1 MAIPSRT
8 ETILRFAGFDL
19 DLAGPELR
27 QDGRVISLRP
37 KSLALISHLAQRP
50 GQLVRKEDLIDAV
63 WGETAVSDATLARTL
78 FDAREALG
86 DDSREPR
93 FIETVHRLGF
103 RFLGQ
108 PSASQVAAAAAAE
121 AVVAPPSM
129 FGRTAELERLE
140 KLRAHAATGN
150 RQVVF
155 LSGDPGIGKTTL
167 LDSFLGHARA
177 SGNGAARAT
186 VARGQS
192 IEHYGT
198 AEAYLPLLD
207 VLADLC
213 RGEAGAEAVKVVR
226 RVAPTWLAQLP
237 WLIEDSDRLEL
248 DRELRGVTAGRM
260 MRELAQ
266 AIETFAA
273 DRLFVIAL
281 EDLHWCDS
289 ATADLL
295 AFLARRQGPARLLVV
310 ATYRPVDAILSDNP
324 IRAVHHELQRQG
336 RCQTIELDPL
346 VEEDVARLVA
356 RRFDAAP
363 FAEELSHLVHRRTD
377 GHPLF
382 VVSMLED
389 LVSQGRI
396 SESDGAWQLGGRIS
410 EIEGSVPDGLLS
422 MVAAHVGR
430 LEAEERQ
437 VVEAASVVG
446 ATFSAAA
453 AAAALERDLLETEAI
468 CETMAQ
474 RGVFLDR
481 SGTATWPD
489 GTSASAYTFRHALY
503 GDALYRGIPTA
514 RRRRLH
520 LRVAERLATAHS
532 GDPAPVAAVLGRHY
546 EEAGDHARAAHHLRV
561 AAETASRR
569 GAPREALALIARART
584 HLAALADGV
593 EKTVESLLLELAA
606 GPSLAA
612 LEGYT
617 SPEVEKV
624 FMRAREHCR
633 ALGDGPQL
641 FPVLWGLWAF
651 WCVCGRSNEALPMAN
666 QLLELA
672 EKTGDRDMLIEA
684 RHALW
689 VMHWWRGNIGE
700 CDRQIEAGL
709 ALYDRSMHHQHV
721 MLYGQDPG
729 IVGQAYRCLIRN
741 AQGRDDEAEQ
751 SSIEAV
757 ELARHFGHHVSLMFA
772 VGFMGWIHL
781 ELGNGASC
789 IRLHEESHEIAQ
801 QNGLM
806 FWLAHQDWIIG
817 RSEASIDPASGLPRM
832 RAAIAALRAMGAC
845 MGMPGYLAILVRTLI
860 QTGDVD
866 EAAALLNEAWDLG
879 SENGEWLHR
888 ADVLRGRAE
897 IELARDS
904 EGAKARAE
912 GFYREGLEIARMQ
925 EATRLEL
932 RVALDLVRS
941 WDETSRAA
949 DIEAVVGP
957 IVDRVPA
964 GASFRELAEARA
976 VLGR

>member
-1 MAIPSRT
+1 MSTSTRT
-8 ETILRFAGFDL
+8 GGVLRFAGFDL

-27 QDGRVISLRP
+27 HDGRVIALRP

-50 GQLVRKEDLIDAV
+50 GQLVRKEDLVDAV
-63 WGETAVSDATLARTL
+63 WGQTAVSDATLARTL

-103 RFLGQ
+103 RFLGRPDA
-108 PSASQVAAAAAAE
+108 PSASSGVASMS
-121 AVVAPPSM
+121 APPSIV
-129 FGRTAELERLE
+129 GRTQEMERLE
-140 KLRAHAATGN
+140 QFRALAAAGS

-155 LSGDPGIGKTTL
+155 LSGDPGIGKTSL
-167 LDSFLGHARA
+167 LDSFLAHAR
-177 SGNGAARAT
+177 SQHGGAGPVA

-207 VLADLC
+207 VIGDLC
-213 RGEAGAEAVKVVR
+213 RGDAGAEALRVIR

-237 WLIEDSDRLEL
+237 WLIEESDRPGL

-260 MRELAQ
+260 LRELAQ
-266 AIETFAA
+266 ALETFAA
-273 DRLFVIAL
+273 DRLLVIAL

-310 ATYRPVDAILSDNP
+310 STYRPVDAILSDNP

-336 RCQTIELDPL
+336 RCHGIDLDPL
-346 VEEDVARLVA
+346 DEEDVVRLVA
-356 RRFDAAP
+356 RRFDQAP
-363 FAEELSHLVHRRTD
+363 FVEALSSVVHRRTD

-389 LVSQGRI
+389 LVTQGRI
-396 SESDGAWQLGGRIS
+396 SDSGGAWHLDAGVS

-422 MVAAHVGR
+422 MVAAQVDR
-430 LEAEERQ
+430 LETEERA

-453 AAAALERDLLETEAI
+453 AAAGLDRDLLEVEDL

-520 LRVAERLATAHS
+520 LRVAERLAAAHA
-532 GDPAPVAAVLGRHY
+532 GDAASVAAVLGRHF
-546 EEAGDHARAAHHLRV
+546 EEAGDHARAGHHLRV
-561 AAETASRR
+561 AAENASRR
-569 GAPREALALIARART
+569 GAPREALALIARARV
-584 HLAALADGV
+584 HLEALPDSV
-593 EKTVESLLLELAA
+593 EKIVESLMLELAA
-606 GPSLAA
+606 GPSLSA

-617 SPEVEKV
+617 SPAVEKI
-624 FMRAREHCR
+624 FMRAREYCR

-651 WCVCGRSNEALPMAN
+651 WCVCGRSNEALAMAN
-666 QLLELA
+666 QLLEVA
-672 EKTGDRDMLIEA
+672 ENAGDPDMQIEA
-684 RHALW
+684 HHALL
-689 VMHWWRGNIGE
+689 VMAWWRGNIGD
-700 CDRQIEAGL
+700 CDRHIDAGL
-709 ALYDRSMHHQHV
+709 ALYDKSMHHQHV

-729 IVGQAYRCLIRN
+729 IVAHAYRCLVRN
-741 AQGRDDEAEQ
+741 AQGRDDEAEA

-757 ELARHFGHHVSLMFA
+757 ALARQFGHHASLMFA
-772 VGFMGWIHL
+772 LGFMGWIHL

-789 IRLHEESHEIAQ
+789 IRIHVESNEIAQ
-801 QNGLM
+801 QNGLQ

-832 RAAIAALRAMGAC
+832 RAGIAALQAMGAG
-845 MGMPGYLAILVRTLI
+845 MGLPGYFAILARTLI
-860 QTGDVD
+860 QTGELD
-866 EAAALLNEAWDLG
+866 EAARLLDDAWKLG

-897 IELARDS
+897 IELARGGP
-904 EGAKARAE
+904 GAALRAE
-912 GFYREGLEIARMQ
+912 EHYREGIEIARMQ

-949 DIEAVVGP
+949 DIEAVLGP
-957 IVDRVPA
+957 IVDRLPA
-964 GASFRELAEARA
+964 GRTFRELAEARA
-976 VLGR
+976 LLGR

>member
-1 MAIPSRT
+1 MSTSTRT
-8 ETILRFAGFDL
+8 ESILRFAGFDL

-27 QDGRVISLRP
+27 HDGRVIALRP

-63 WGETAVSDATLARTL
+63 WGQTAVSDATLARTL

-103 RFLGQ
+103 RFVGRPDAASTTTSAGAASISA
-108 PSASQVAAAAAAE
+108 PSIV
-121 AVVAPPSM
+121 
-129 FGRTAELERLE
+129 GRTQELERLE
-140 KLRAHAATGN
+140 RLRALAAAGS

-155 LSGDPGIGKTTL
+155 LSGDPGIGKTSL
-167 LDSFLGHARA
+167 LDSFVAHVRTQPG
-177 SGNGAARAT
+177 GAAPVA

-207 VLADLC
+207 VIGDLC
-213 RGEAGAEAVKVVR
+213 RGDAGAEAVRVIR

-237 WLIEDSDRLEL
+237 WLIEESDRPGL

-266 AIETFAA
+266 ALETFAA
-273 DRLFVIAL
+273 DRLLVIAL

-310 ATYRPVDAILSDNP
+310 ATYRPVDAILADNP
-324 IRAVHHELQRQG
+324 IRAVHHELHRQG
-336 RCQTIELDPL
+336 RCHGVELDPL
-346 VEEDVARLVA
+346 IEEDVGRLVA
-356 RRFDAAP
+356 RRFDGAP
-363 FAEELSHLVHRRTD
+363 FAGELSSALHRRTD

-396 SESDGAWQLGGRIS
+396 SASGGTWHLDAGVS
-410 EIEGSVPDGLLS
+410 EIEGSVPNGLLS
-422 MVAAHVGR
+422 MVAAQVDR
-430 LEAEERQ
+430 LETEERA
-437 VVEAASVVG
+437 VVEAASIVG

-453 AAAALERDLLETEAI
+453 AAAALDRDLLEVEDL

-474 RGVFLDR
+474 RGVLLDR

-503 GDALYRGIPTA
+503 GDALYRGIPAA

-520 LRVAERLATAHS
+520 LRVAERLAAAHA
-532 GDPAPVAAVLGRHY
+532 GDAASVAAVLGRHF
-546 EEAGDHARAAHHLRV
+546 EEAGDHARAGHHLRV

-569 GAPREALALIARART
+569 GAPREALALIARARV

-593 EKTVESLLLELAA
+593 EKTVEMLMLELAA

-617 SPEVEKV
+617 SPEVEKI
-624 FMRAREHCR
+624 FMRAREYCR

-651 WCVCGRSNEALPMAN
+651 WCVCGRSNEALPMAE
-666 QLLELA
+666 QLLEVA
-672 EKTGDRDMLIEA
+672 ENAGDPDMKIEA

-729 IVGQAYRCLIRN
+729 IVGHAYRCLVRN
-741 AQGRDDEAEQ
+741 AQGRDDEAQ
-751 SSIEAV
+751 AAGIEAV
-757 ELARHFGHHVSLMFA
+757 SLARHFGHHVSLMFA
-772 VGFMGWIHL
+772 IGFVGWVHL

-789 IRLHEESHEIAQ
+789 IRLHEESHEVAQ
-801 QNGLM
+801 QNGLL

-817 RSEASIDPASGLPRM
+817 RSEASIDPATGLPRM
-832 RAAIAALRAMGAC
+832 RAGIAALQAMGAG
-845 MGMPGYLAILVRTLI
+845 MGLPGYFAILARTLI
-860 QTGDVD
+860 QIGELD
-866 EAAALLNEAWDLG
+866 EASLLLDDAWKLG
-879 SENGEWLHR
+879 SDNGEWLHR

-897 IELARDS
+897 IELARGGT
-904 EGAKARAE
+904 GAAVRAE
-912 GFYREGLEIARMQ
+912 EHYREGVEIARMQ

-949 DIEAVVGP
+949 DIEAVLGP
-957 IVDRVPA
+957 IVDRLPA
-964 GASFRELAEARA
+964 GRTFRELAEARA
-976 VLGR
+976 LLGR

>member
-1 MAIPSRT
+1 MATPPRT
-8 ETILRFAGFDL
+8 ETVLRFEGFDL

-27 QDGRVISLRP
+27 QDGRVVSLRP

-63 WGETAVSDATLARTL
+63 WGQTAVSDATLARTL

-108 PSASQVAAAAAAE
+108 PSAARSAAVVE
-121 AVVAPPSM
+121 QVVAPASM
-129 FGRTAELERLE
+129 FGRTKELERLE
-140 KLRAHAATGN
+140 ALRASAETGT

-155 LSGDPGIGKTTL
+155 LSGEPGIGKTTL
-167 LDSFLGHARA
+167 LDSFLSHAA
-177 SGNGAARAT
+177 KNGGDSHSRAT

-207 VLADLC
+207 VLGDLC
-213 RGEAGAEAVKVVR
+213 RGPSAAEAVPVIR

-237 WLIEDSDRLEL
+237 WLIEEADRLEL

-266 AIETFAA
+266 ALETFAA
-273 DRLFVIAL
+273 DRLLVIAL

-336 RCQTIELDPL
+336 RCQNVELEPL
-346 VEEDVARLVA
+346 AEEDVGRLVA
-356 RRFDAAP
+356 RRFDEAP
-363 FAEELSHLVHRRTD
+363 FTGELTEVVHRRTE

-389 LVSQGRI
+389 LVSQGHI
-396 SESDGAWQLGGRIS
+396 SASGGSWHLDGRVS
-410 EIEGSVPDGLLS
+410 ELEGSVPNGLLS
-422 MVAAHVGR
+422 MVASQLDR
-430 LEAEERQ
+430 LETDERAL
-437 VVEAASVVG
+437 VEAASVVG

-453 AAAALERDLLETEAI
+453 AAAALDRDLLETEDL

-474 RGVFLDR
+474 RRVLLDR

-520 LRVAERLATAHS
+520 LRVAERLAAAHP
-532 GDPAPVAAVLGRHY
+532 GDPAPVAAVLGRHF
-546 EEAGDHARAAHHLRV
+546 EEAGEHARAAHHLRV
-561 AAETASRR
+561 AAENASRR
-569 GAPREALALIARART
+569 GAPREALALIARARA
-584 HLAALADGV
+584 HFALLPDSA
-593 EKTVESLLLELAA
+593 EKTVELLMLELAA
-606 GPSLAA
+606 GPSLSA

-617 SPEVEKV
+617 SPEVEKI

-672 EKTGDRDMLIEA
+672 EREGDRDMLIEA

-700 CDRQIEAGL
+700 CDRQIEAGV

-729 IVGQAYRCLIRN
+729 IVGHAYRCLVRN
-741 AQGRDDEAEQ
+741 AQGRDDEAEA

-757 ELARHFGHHVSLMFA
+757 ELARQFGHHVSLMFA
-772 VGFMGWIHL
+772 IGFMGWIHL

-789 IRLHEESHEIAQ
+789 IRVHRESHEIAQ
-801 QNGLM
+801 SNGLQ
-806 FWLAHQDWIIG
+806 FWLAHQEWIIG
-817 RSEASIDPASGLPRM
+817 RAEASLEPASGLPRM
-832 RAAIAALRAMGAC
+832 RAAIAALEAMGAR
-845 MGMPGYLAILVRTLI
+845 MGLPGYLAILARTLI
-860 QTGDVD
+860 RVGELD
-866 EAAALLNEAWDLG
+866 EAAELLDRAWALG
-879 SENGEWLHR
+879 SDNGEWLHR

-897 IELARDS
+897 IELARNTG
-904 EGAKARAE
+904 GAASRAE
-912 GFYREGLEIARMQ
+912 AYYREGIEIAHMQ
-925 EATRLEL
+925 EATVLEL
-932 RVALDLVRS
+932 RVALDLVHLL
-941 WDETSRAA
+941 EKTSRAS
-949 DIEAVVGP
+949 DIEAVLAP
-957 IVDRVPA
+957 IVDRLEP
-964 GASFRELAEARA
+964 GASFREAAEARA